1 MLESKVNQEDNHS
14 EDQRGN
20 QDEKGRVL
28 QLLPGGPGDLLG
40 QLQIGLF
47 QIVNNLTHL
56 CLQWAGGKIGS
67 GNPLAFSLNI
77 YQIVTFDIGRG
88 SRIRTHIDGF
98 GDR

>member
-1 MLESKVNQEDNHS
+1 MLESKVNQEDDNS

-20 QDEKGRVL
+20 QDEKGRTL

-56 CLQWAGGKIGS
+56 CLQWAGGKLEAGI
-67 GNPLAFSLNI
+67 PWPF
-77 YQIVTFDIGRG
+77 R
-88 SRIRTHIDGF
+88 
-98 GDR
+98 

>member
-1 MLESKVNQEDNHS
+1 MLESKVNQEDDHS

-56 CLQWAGGKIGS
+56 CLQWAGGKLEAGI
-67 GNPLAFSLNI
+67 PWPF
-77 YQIVTFDIGRG
+77 R
-88 SRIRTHIDGF
+88 
-98 GDR
+98 